1 MHKIDQEVER
11 IDAGG
16 ETWDDDAAAIDF
28 QVKRPLGK
36 VVPIQLSAEQWD
48 QIYQEA
54 TELGLGPAA
63 LMRMWVL
70 ERLRMIRKERQSA

>member
-1 MHKIDQEVER
+1 MDELEQEVAR

-16 ETWDDDAAAIDF
+16 ETWDEEAPAVDF

-36 VVPIQLSAEQWD
+36 VVPIHLSAEQWD

-54 TELGLGPAA
+54 NELGLGPAA

-70 ERLRMIRKERQSA
+70 ERLRAIRKERQSA